1 MTFWPGKMSGS
12 PRPEIQDIGLQARLV
27 TDVATA
33 LLNDIGAAETALMQF
48 DTGPRAAFIDTCNA
62 TVKRLF
68 GQLSEMEH
76 TPPPNQ
82 KGPIPPGFVDR
93 FILRDTSRRI
103 TNVKDQEDAV
113 ERTKAKLTRQE
124 SDLKDLKNKQTKELN
139 ERLLREMKELE
150 QKESSLKRGADNVA
164 AELARIKAEI
174 EKNKLPPDDEKK

>member
-33 LLNDIGAAETALMQF
+33 LLNDIGAADTALMQF

-62 TVKRLF
+62 TVKRIF

-76 TPPPNQ
+76 APPPNQ

-103 TNVKDQEDAV
+103 TNVKDQEDTVA
-113 ERTKAKLTRQE
+113 RTKAKLLGQE
-124 SDLKDLKNKQTKELN
+124 AHLKALKDKQTKELN
-139 ERLLREMKELE
+139 DRLDRALKVLEEKEND
-150 QKESSLKRGADNVA
+150 LKRGADDVA
-164 AELARIKAEI
+164 LEIARIKAEI
-174 EKNKLPPDDEKK
+174 EKKKPPPDNDK